1 MTTQLEELSEI
12 RRAILLLIKQEQR
25 ATIGELAA
33 QLGVTYE
40 AVRQQIV
47 QMEADGWVAA
57 EAAREDAPR
66 VGRPT
71 RVYMLTT
78 AGEHLFPK
86 EYDLLTV
93 DLLDSVTEQMGPG
106 GLRQVL
112 ASLTEKR
119 VRAWLPRL
127 EGKSLAERVEA
138 LRGIYL
144 ENDPFMETAEA
155 DGDLLLVERN
165 CPFLSVAMERPA
177 LCSVTVA
184 SLQRLLGVR
193 VRREERFQAGHGRC
207 VFRAMPGEPLSADHP
222 AFEFEEPPGEE

>member
-1 MTTQLEELSEI
+1 MCSS
-12 RRAILLLIKQEQR
+12 
-25 ATIGELAA
+25 
-33 QLGVTYE
+33 
-40 AVRQQIV
+40 
-47 QMEADGWVAA
+47 
-57 EAAREDAPR
+57 
-66 VGRPT
+66 
-71 RVYMLTT
+71 
-78 AGEHLFPK
+78 
-86 EYDLLTV
+86 DL
-93 DLLDSVTEQMGPG
+93 GPG

>member
-1 MTTQLEELSEI
+1 MTHEGGNVTTPLEELSEI

-25 ATIGELAA
+25 ATIGQLAA

-57 EAAREDAPR
+57 EAARDDAPR

-127 EGKSLAERVEA
+127 RS
-138 LRGIYL
+138 
-144 ENDPFMETAEA
+144 
-155 DGDLLLVERN
+155 
-165 CPFLSVAMERPA
+165 
-177 LCSVTVA
+177 
-184 SLQRLLGVR
+184 
-193 VRREERFQAGHGRC
+193 EEHTS
-207 VFRAMPGEPLSADHP
+207 E
-222 AFEFEEPPGEE
+222 